1 MKNIELNKLAVLLA
15 KSDIPFEIYPYTIG
29 DEQFFQLCYPNKEA
43 CIVDAVS
50 TPYTYGGKEGLIEI
64 MWEGHWE
71 YDDVAGWLT
80 ANEAFQFF
88 DEANGGK

>member
-1 MKNIELNKLAVLLA
+1 MKNQELNKLAVLLA
-15 KSDIPFEIYPYTIG
+15 KANIPFEIFPYYICNKSY
-29 DEQFFQLCYPNKEA
+29 FQLCFPNKQN

-50 TPYTYGGKEGLIEI
+50 TPFTYGGNNGLIEI

-71 YDDVAGWLT
+71 DDDVRGWLT